1 MVKRVVRITRTWEV
15 EVDAEY
21 GDSDADLL
29 ERAKPG
35 TISEAKETRSLLPMG
50 VTIADLEDPDGPEPA
65 IPRDPEPP
73 PPPPPGPNPDDENDT
88 NPEG

>member
-50 VTIADLEDPDGPEPA
+50 VTIADLEDPDGRILMMRTTPT
-65 IPRDPEPP
+65 RRVKKWD
-73 PPPPPGPNPDDENDT
+73 
-88 NPEG
+88 